1 MQGTDATEAQLCELR
16 RLREENARLHAA
28 YSQTLQQMAAWMEQV
43 NALQE
48 KMQKLAGDRS
58 SLAREHNC
66 NNERT

>member
-1 MQGTDATEAQLCELR
+1 LR

-48 KMQKLAGDRS
+48 KMRNMQ
-58 SLAREHNC
+58 
-66 NNERT
+66 